1 MYFYQKLPIFI
12 AISSLISILN
22 GSKID
27 KTLTGLVQNDPLLI
41 KTIQEQFL
49 VKPTSSDKDYNF
61 TAHRPE
67 AVSVWAKP
75 DKYSLNTRDGQ
86 YGQVLEIAKLFKN
99 KKNGFFIEA
108 GAYDGEIYSNT
119 LKFEMDLNWTGLL
132 VEPNPDVFE
141 ALLTKNR
148 KSYAIKTCLSTKPE
162 VTEVSFDMAGIIGG
176 IINGKFKPGG
186 PDEDD
191 REIRRR
197 RKSKNLRDEDL
208 VYTDELKRYGRQTME
223 MQCLPLTSIIKAMG
237 NPTIDYLS
245 LDIEGA
251 EFPVLQSI
259 AFDEVDISVI
269 SIEVNHVGQIF
280 DGRKANLDTLMRR
293 NGYEF
298 YKSVEIDDIWVKQG
312 FLSSIDKEE
321 L

>member
-1 MYFYQKLPIFI
+1 
-12 AISSLISILN
+12 
-22 GSKID
+22 
-27 KTLTGLVQNDPLLI
+27 
-41 KTIQEQFL
+41 
-49 VKPTSSDKDYNF
+49 
-61 TAHRPE
+61 
-67 AVSVWAKP
+67 
-75 DKYSLNTRDGQ
+75 
-86 YGQVLEIAKLFKN
+86 
-99 KKNGFFIEA
+99 
-108 GAYDGEIYSNT
+108 
-119 LKFEMDLNWTGLL
+119 
-132 VEPNPDVFE
+132 
-141 ALLTKNR
+141 
-148 KSYAIKTCLSTKPE
+148 
-162 VTEVSFDMAGIIGG
+162 
-176 IINGKFKPGG
+176 
-186 PDEDD
+186 
-191 REIRRR
+191 
-197 RKSKNLRDEDL
+197 
-208 VYTDELKRYGRQTME
+208 ME

-298 YKSVEIDDIWVKQG
+298 YKSVEIDDIWVKQD

>member
-1 MYFYQKLPIFI
+1 MKNIFVKKLILFLIYLLAYKFI
-12 AISSLISILN
+12 LFIIS
-22 GSKID
+22 
-27 KTLTGLVQNDPLLI
+27 
-41 KTIQEQFL
+41 
-49 VKPTSSDKDYNF
+49 
-61 TAHRPE
+61 
-67 AVSVWAKP
+67 
-75 DKYSLNTRDGQ
+75 
-86 YGQVLEIAKLFKN
+86 
-99 KKNGFFIEA
+99 
-108 GAYDGEIYSNT
+108 
-119 LKFEMDLNWTGLL
+119 GLL
-132 VEPNPDVFE
+132 
-141 ALLTKNR
+141 
-148 KSYAIKTCLSTKPE
+148 
-162 VTEVSFDMAGIIGG
+162 GG
-176 IINGKFKPGG
+176 IINGKFKPS
-186 PDEDD
+186 DSHQVYVKSQK
-191 REIRRR
+191 RVKMF
-197 RKSKNLRDEDL
+197 KSKLPPYEP
-208 VYTDELKRYGRQTME
+208 YTIQ

-298 YKSVEIDDIWVKQG
+298 YKSVEIDDIWVKRG